1 VETEEQEL
9 EALKEWWQEYG
20 RTIVV
25 GVVIGLGGVFGWTSW
40 QNHQQS
46 QAEKAS
52 MFYQRL
58 IDDAA
63 RDRHQAVGKQAASL
77 ADEFSN
83 SGYAVLAALLAA
95 KSAYAENDLEG
106 AKRQLVWM
114 ISQSAESSF
123 KDIARIRLARLL
135 IQENNLDEALSTLNG
150 IDDDA
155 FSATANE
162 IRGDIRYL
170 EGDMVGART
179 AYQKALTGDTI
190 PGAMR
195 SRVQMKVDDLGIT
208 DAGSLAG

>member
-1 VETEEQEL
+1 METEEQEL

-25 GVVIGLGGVFGWTSW
+25 GVVIGLGG
-40 QNHQQS
+40 

-58 IDDAA
+58 IGDAA

-83 SGYAVLAALLAA
+83 SGYAALAALLAA

-106 AKRQLVWM
+106 AKRQLAWM
-114 ISQSAESSF
+114 ISQPAESSF

-195 SRVQMKVDDLGIT
+195 SRVQMKVDDLGVT

>member
-1 VETEEQEL
+1 METEEQEL

-83 SGYAVLAALLAA
+83 SGYAALAALLAA

-114 ISQSAESSF
+114 ISQPGESNF
-123 KDIARIRLARLL
+123 KTIARIRLARLL
-135 IQENNLDEALSTLNG
+135 IQENNIDEASSTLDS
-150 IDDDA
+150 IEDDA

-195 SRVQMKVDDLGIT
+195 SRVQMKVDDLGVT
-208 DAGSLAG
+208 DADSLAG